1 MGCPQKPLGRRPG
14 FLGTLAAAVFLS
26 AASSAETIVQ
36 NLTWSLCQYAS
47 IDGNILTVDV
57 PESATNR
64 SWMCSA
70 TVDLTPFEGREFRI
84 DARVS
89 GVNVRNA
96 TSVSYLGSKFM
107 LVYQK
112 AEDGTTV
119 YTEGSHPSGTFTN
132 LAHTFSDFGAS
143 FGRRSAT
150 GSLRFGF
157 QNGCGR
163 YSLDLSSVTLTADT
177 PPYPVTNMDYVVSYP
192 PRIRV
197 AEPLHGVMSPSRAMT
212 EADFATLR
220 DWGANLLRYQMNGGP
235 KFESGTREAYLAG
248 SYGPWLQGKL
258 DHLDQVVLPMAEKY
272 GIQVVVDLHT
282 PPGAGGSGGNNSN
295 ALMLNDD
302 VFKEYFVELWRGIA
316 TRFKGR
322 RNVYGYDLVNEL
334 NHDGHVK
341 WDYWTIPAATAT
353 TPTGTCRR
361 SRWTT

>member
-1 MGCPQKPLGRRPG
+1 MACPQEPHGHRPG
-14 FLGTLAAAVFLS
+14 IPGALAAIVFLS
-26 AASSAETIVQ
+26 AAAPAGTVVQ

-70 TVDLTPFEGREFRI
+70 TVDLTPFENREFRI

-96 TSVSYLGSKFM
+96 TGISYLGSKFM

-119 YTEGSHPSGTFTN
+119 YTEGSHPTGTFTN
-132 LAHTFSDFGAS
+132 LAHAFSDFGAS
-143 FGRRSAT
+143 LGRRSAT
-150 GSLRFGF
+150 GTLRFGF

-163 YSLDLSSVTLTADT
+163 YSLDLSSVTLTADA

-212 EADFATLR
+212 EADFVTLR
-220 DWGANLLRYQMNGGP
+220 DWGVKLLRYQIRTARG
-235 KFESGTREAYLAG
+235 SRASSTISTRWCSRWPRSTA
-248 SYGPWLQGKL
+248 SRWWS
-258 DHLDQVVLPMAEKY
+258 
-272 GIQVVVDLHT
+272 T
-282 PPGAGGSGGNNSN
+282 S
-295 ALMLNDD
+295 
-302 VFKEYFVELWRGIA
+302 
-316 TRFKGR
+316 TRR
-322 RNVYGYDLVNEL
+322 PARAVR
-334 NHDGHVK
+334 
-341 WDYWTIPAATAT
+341 AATTAT
-353 TPTGTCRR
+353 P
-361 SRWTT
+361 